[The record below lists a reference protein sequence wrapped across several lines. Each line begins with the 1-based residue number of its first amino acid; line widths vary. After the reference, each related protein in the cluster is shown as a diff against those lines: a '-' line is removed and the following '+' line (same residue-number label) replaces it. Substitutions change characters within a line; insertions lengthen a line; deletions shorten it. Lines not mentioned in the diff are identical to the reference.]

1 MARLNQPAPP
11 AGDVP
16 APLERPAG
24 DQPMPRLGPSSRFLL
39 LAHPN
44 RWCVTGGKLIPL
56 LKRFSLEPGLCGVD
70 KSGNHYGAL
79 AQQQSRGWT
88 VIPEDVDG
96 PGTSY
101 LRVDR
106 VAQGQRFRTRWEIVY
121 NGSSR
126 IGSRSDE
133 YAAWCAELV
142 ERGLVMAPPV
152 HVIEGM
158 IERLEASLANLSNKV
173 HAVPSL
179 KIKIDAQEADL
190 AVLRA
195 ELERLHGDLEPAE
208 GAAPEALP
216 EVDPVDERA
225 AQLHSGNKK
234 AELIEMAEGLG
245 LSTKGTAKTIAQ
257 RIAEH
262 ELGGDDD
269 GQE

>member
-1 MARLNQPAPP
+1 MARLNQPPPP
-11 AGDVP
+11 AGNVP

-24 DQPMPRLGPSSRFLL
+24 DLPMPRLAPNTRFLL

-44 RWCVTGGKLIPL
+44 RWCVTGGKLVPL

-70 KSGNHYGAL
+70 KSGGYHGAL
-79 AQQQSRGWT
+79 AQQAARGWT

-101 LRVDR
+101 LRVDQ
-106 VAQGQRFRTRWEIVY
+106 VANGQRYRTQWEIVY
-121 NGSSR
+121 NGASR
-126 IGSRSDE
+126 IGSRSEE
-133 YAAWCAELV
+133 YAAWGASLV
-142 ERGLVMAPPV
+142 ERGIVVAPPV
-152 HVIEGM
+152 HVVEGM
-158 IERLEASLANLSNKV
+158 IERLETSLASLSNKV

-190 AVLRA
+190 GVLRA
-195 ELERLHGDLEPAE
+195 ELERLHGELEPAE
-208 GAAPEALP
+208 GAAPLALP
-216 EVDPVDERA
+216 DVDPVDERA

-234 AELIEMAEGLG
+234 ATLVEMAEGLG

-262 ELGGDDD
+262 EIGGSTD
-269 GQE
+269 GEE